1 MVGYMSL
8 LAIQLI
14 IFSQLPIIEPKS
26 DQYSAKLDAFNTVLG
41 LPKKLSIISIISYMQ
56 FLM

>member
-41 LPKKLSIISIISYMQ
+41 LPKS
-56 FLM
+56 